1 MRTAAGGRNRIRPP
15 VHPIAR
21 RGYLNCRPTIHPDRD
36 GWVAAGYTLQ
46 GGQSRQNILPR
57 VVHYELT

>member
-21 RGYLNCRPTIHPDRD
+21 RGYLNCRAHHPDHD